1 MTKQVYELTAADLER
16 HPVWV
21 FPMDDSVEDEA
32 SLRPVK
38 RGEIVPDG
46 LQRIGR
52 AVFTD
57 GIGRSW
63 TGYMY
68 LGGGVDVE
76 DARPVAW
83 CNDVC
88 ITFWNGMIA
97 PSREYLVR
105 IRDAGIQWPVH
116 FRTDA
121 DGVEARSGML
131 AGVYF
136 MDGKA
141 VRLVEID

>member
-16 HPVWV
+16 YPVWV

-32 SLRPVK
+32 SVRPVK

-57 GIGRSW
+57 GRGRSW
-63 TGYMY
+63 PGYMY

-76 DARPVAW
+76 DARPVVW
-83 CNDVC
+83 CRS
-88 ITFWNGMIA
+88 
-97 PSREYLVR
+97 SRVQKQNELMNNKTT
-105 IRDAGIQWPVH
+105 P
-116 FRTDA
+116 F
-121 DGVEARSGML
+121 GVSFPTSMTACNLASVSFICARVSL
-131 AGVYF
+131 SYGV
-136 MDGKA
+136 
-141 VRLVEID
+141 